1 MDIYIYIYTYTYIYI
16 YIYTYI
22 HIYIYT
28 YIYIYIHIYTYIHI
42 YIYTYIYFF
51 EYDYAIIHWWII
63 YTHTYSQCYSAKKYL
78 HPLQQSLVCLCQDPT
93 ASLVTL
99 RSLSWP
105 GYIAFHVASPGCEV
119 EVARIAIDIR
129 EPFLGIGDLIEIE
142 DFFGG
147 LIWFTL
153 Q

>member
-1 MDIYIYIYTYTYIYI
+1 MKTSSYRKVLSRCR
-16 YIYTYI
+16 
-22 HIYIYT
+22 
-28 YIYIYIHIYTYIHI
+28 
-42 YIYTYIYFF
+42 
-51 EYDYAIIHWWII
+51 DYASDFSPQAFLYNVSMARTISSVVNIAE
-63 YTHTYSQCYSAKKYL
+63 SKKMAPETL
-78 HPLQQSLVCLCQDPT
+78 
-93 ASLVTL
+93 ASEMAAFEMYWHRVGQKLEDICRQMNGRLPELFFTLAPAEWGLVTL